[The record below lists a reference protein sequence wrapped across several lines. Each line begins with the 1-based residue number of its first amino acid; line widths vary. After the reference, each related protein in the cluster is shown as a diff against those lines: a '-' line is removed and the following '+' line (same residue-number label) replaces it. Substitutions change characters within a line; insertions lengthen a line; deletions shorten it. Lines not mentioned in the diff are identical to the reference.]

1 MDLPPEILAIL
12 APFAPLFSDRTWPHA
27 LTLVVGSILVN
38 GRRTVASA
46 LRVMGLAQ
54 HAHFTNYH
62 RVLNRDSWS
71 PLAAAR
77 ILLGLIVAALPSGSP
92 IILAADDTV
101 ERRNGREI
109 RAKSCYRDAVR
120 SSRKHTIRCFGLKW
134 VVLAALIPVPWSKRP
149 WALPFLTALGWPEGK
164 GPRPRHKTSI
174 DWLRQMI
181 ARVRRWL
188 PGRKLVLVVDG
199 GFAAVAL
206 AASCIGREVT
216 LVCRLRLDAALYHPP
231 RPQPPSKRGPKPKKG
246 PRQRT
251 PKQWLSRGDT
261 PWESIEV
268 PWYGG
273 RSKTLQVLSRTA
285 LWHKPGS
292 DPVSIRYVVVRD
304 PEGEVQDAAFLCT
317 DTDATAGEILGW
329 AVQRWSLEVTF
340 EEVRAHLG
348 VETQRQWS
356 DAAIA
361 RTTPV
366 LLGLYS
372 LLTLLALRWHG
383 DGSLSAAGSAWYA
396 KGSPTFSDCIRLA
409 REKIWRARISEG
421 SDTPDGPLQL
431 PRPLLDALIQSLSA
445 AA

>member
-1 MDLPPEILAIL
+1 MDLPPEILAVL
-12 APFAPLFSDRTWPHA
+12 DAFAPLFSSRTWPHA
-27 LTLVVGSILVN
+27 HTLLLGAILVN

-62 RVLNRDSWS
+62 RVLNRDAWS

-77 ILLGLIVAALPSGSP
+77 ILLGLIVAALPAGSTLV
-92 IILAADDTV
+92 LAADDTV
-101 ERRNGREI
+101 ERRNGRKI
-109 RAKSCYRDAVR
+109 DARGCYRDAVR
-120 SSRKHTIRCFGLKW
+120 SSRNHTIRCFGLKW
-134 VVLAALIPVPWSKRP
+134 LALAALVPVPWSKRP
-149 WALPFLTALGWPEGK
+149 WALPFFTVLCWPKGK
-164 GPRPRHKTSI
+164 GGQLHHKTSI
-174 DWLRQMI
+174 DRLRQMI
-181 ARVRRWL
+181 AQVRRWQPL
-188 PGRKLVLVVDG
+188 RKLILVVDG

-206 AASCIGREVT
+206 AASCIGHEVT

-231 RPQPPSKRGPKPKKG
+231 HPQPASKRGPKPKKG

-251 PKQWLSRGDT
+251 PKQWLARSDT
-261 PWESIEV
+261 PWQSIEV
-268 PWYGG
+268 EWYGG
-273 RSKTLQVLSRTA
+273 RRKTLRVLSRTA
-285 LWHKPGS
+285 LWHTSGQA
-292 DPVSIRYVVVRD
+292 PVSIRFVVVRD
-304 PEGEVQDAAFLCT
+304 VEGEVRDAAFLCT
-317 DTDATAGEILGW
+317 DTGATAEEILGW

-348 VETQRQWS
+348 METQRQWS
-356 DAAIA
+356 DKAIA

-372 LLTLLALRWHG
+372 VLTLVALPWHG
-383 DGSLSAAGSAWYA
+383 EGSLSAVGSAWYA
-396 KGSPTFSDCIRLA
+396 KKSPTFSDCIRVA
-409 REKIWRARISEG
+409 REKIWRSRISGG

>member
-1 MDLPPEILAIL
+1 MDLPPEILAIFDV
-12 APFAPLFSDRTWPHA
+12 FAPLFSSRTWPHA
-27 LTLVVGSILVN
+27 RTLVVGTILVN

-46 LRVMGLAQ
+46 LRVMGLAD

-62 RVLNRDSWS
+62 RALNRDAWS
-71 PLAAAR
+71 LLAAAR
-77 ILLGLIVAALPSGSP
+77 LLLGLILAALPP
-92 IILAADDTV
+92 DAPLILAADDTV
-101 ERRNGREI
+101 ERRNGRRI
-109 RAKSCYRDAVR
+109 DAKGCYRDPVR

-134 VVLAALIPVPWSKRP
+134 VALAALIPIPWSKRP
-149 WALPFLTALGWPEGK
+149 WALPFLTALCWPEGK
-164 GPRPRHKTSI
+164 GDRLRHKTSI

-181 ARVRRWL
+181 AQVRRWHPL
-188 PGRKLVLVVDG
+188 RKLILVVDG

-206 AASCIGREVT
+206 AASCIRVEAT

-231 RPQPPSKRGPKPKKG
+231 GPQPASKRGPKPKKG
-246 PRQRT
+246 PRQLS

-268 PWYGG
+268 AWYGG
-273 RSKTLQVLSRTA
+273 RSKVLQVLSRTA
-285 LWHKPGS
+285 LWHTSGL
-292 DPVSIRYVVVRD
+292 DPVAIRYVVVRD
-304 PEGEVQDAAFLCT
+304 PEGEVPGAAFLCT

-356 DAAIA
+356 GLAIA

-372 LLTLLALRWHG
+372 VLTLVALRWHG
-383 DGSLSAAGSAWYA
+383 DGSMSAAGSAWYA
-396 KGSPTFSDCIRLA
+396 KCSPTFSDCIRVA
-409 REKIWRARISEG
+409 REKIWRARISGG
-421 SDTPDGPLQL
+421 SDATGGPLQL
-431 PRPLLDALIQSLSA
+431 SRPMLDALVQSLSA

>member
-1 MDLPPEILAIL
+1 MDLPPEILAVL
-12 APFAPLFSDRTWPHA
+12 DAFAPLFSSRTWPHA
-27 LTLVVGSILVN
+27 RTLVVGAILTN

-62 RVLNRDSWS
+62 RVLNRDAWS

-77 ILLGLIVAALPSGSP
+77 ILLALIVAALPAGSP

-101 ERRNGREI
+101 ERRDGRKIEA
-109 RAKSCYRDAVR
+109 RGCYRDPVR
-120 SSRKHTIRCFGLKW
+120 SSRKHTIRCFGLRW
-134 VVLAALIPVPWSKRP
+134 VVMAALVPVPWSKRP
-149 WALPFLTALGWPEGK
+149 WALPFLTALCWPEGK
-164 GPRPRHKTSI
+164 GRCPEHKTSI

-181 ARVRRWL
+181 AQVRRWQ
-188 PGRKLVLVVDG
+188 PGRELVLVVDG

-206 AASCIGREVT
+206 AASCIRREAT

-231 RPQPPSKRGPKPKKG
+231 GPQPASKRGPKPKKG
-246 PRQRT
+246 PRQGS

-268 PWYGG
+268 EWYGG
-273 RSKTLQVLSRTA
+273 RTKTLQVLSRTA
-285 LWHKPGS
+285 LWHTPGL
-292 DPVSIRYVVVRD
+292 DPVAIRYVVVRD
-304 PEGEVQDAAFLCT
+304 PGGEVRDAAFLCT

-329 AVQRWSLEVTF
+329 AVRRWSLEVTF

-356 DAAIA
+356 GRAVA

-372 LLTLLALRWHG
+372 VLTLLALRWHG
-383 DGSLSAAGSAWYA
+383 DGSLGASGSAWYE
-396 KGSPTFSDCIRLA
+396 KGSPTFSDCIRVA

-421 SDTPDGPLQL
+421 SSTPGGSLQL
-431 PRPLLDALIQSLSA
+431 PRSMLDALIQSLSA